1 MLEGIMKPRSIALL
15 VLACVTAVI
24 LQVGVGVW
32 LIQLHP
38 QPVRQ
43 KAVFA
48 VADPQNVQFD
58 FGVMPDMLPV
68 EEAPVDPV
76 EIRNLAA
83 DPLPVKDLVLSAP
96 VAHEN
101 LTVFFIEG
109 KETMKG
115 RRLMPLE
122 TALAQGLATVHEG
135 ITVENH
141 GDVPLFIQAGD
152 IIKGGSQDRTL
163 PYDMI
168 IPVAS
173 RRVPL
178 PAFCVEAGRSGP
190 RAGEISTSF
199 QASTEQ
205 LPGKQL
211 HLAARVN
218 RNQAQVWAGVQ
229 AMQTKLTQAVG
240 APVQSGLS
248 PTSMQLS
255 LENPAMR
262 ERILGTLTKLNP
274 LPEGE
279 KTIGA
284 VFVINGV
291 VQGAEI
297 YGSHATFREMYGKLL
312 RANAIAALAER
323 RAAQQDVSADAVR
336 RFLDQAEV
344 GANPQH
350 RRGGSAL
357 TRQLDS
363 HGAVLFETFDPDGS
377 TVMHRSYLAK

>member
-1 MLEGIMKPRSIALL
+1 MKPRSIVLL
-15 VLACVTAVI
+15 AVACVTAVV
-24 LQVGVGVW
+24 LQVGVGFW
-32 LIQLHP
+32 LIRSHTRAP
-38 QPVRQ
+38 QHDPGV
-43 KAVFA
+43 VFA
-48 VADPQNVQFD
+48 QAPQNIAFN
-58 FGVMPDMLPV
+58 FPVMPELLVPMD
-68 EEAPVDPV
+68 EAPLNPV
-76 EIRNLAA
+76 EIGNLAA
-83 DPLPVKDLVLSAP
+83 EPLPIKDLVLSAP
-96 VAHEN
+96 VTHEN

-115 RRLMPLE
+115 RRMISLE
-122 TALAQGLATVHEG
+122 TALAEGRATVHEG

-141 GDVPLFIQAGD
+141 GNVPLFIQAGD

-199 QASTEQ
+199 QTSTEQ

-211 HLAARVN
+211 HLAARV
-218 RNQAQVWAGVQ
+218 RHNQAEVWAGVQ
-229 AMQTKLTQAVG
+229 AMQAKLSNTVG
-240 APVQSGLS
+240 APVQSRLS
-248 PTSMQLS
+248 PTSMQLT
-255 LENPAMR
+255 LENAAMR
-262 ERILGTLTKLNP
+262 DRIDSSLAKLST
-274 LPEGE
+274 LPEGD

-297 YGSHATFREMYGKLL
+297 YGSHATFREMYSKLL
-312 RANAIAALAER
+312 RSNAIAALSESRNAR
-323 RAAQQDVSADAVR
+323 QDVSPESVR
-336 RFLDQAEV
+336 RFLEQAET
-344 GANPQH
+344 GGNAQH
-350 RRGGSAL
+350 RRGGAAL

-363 HGAVLFETFDPDGS
+363 DRAVLFETFDPDGS
-377 TVMHRSYLAK
+377 TIVHRSYLAK